1 MKLPQFTAGIAVGR
15 TGDQYL
21 ASFSY
26 NNIPDK
32 RVLPQS
38 ELVCNPSVG
47 CRICC
52 GIHSDELGMSIP
64 IGCFES
70 EEC

>member
-32 RVLPQS
+32 RVLPQGQV
-38 ELVCNPSVG
+38 VCIKSATT
-47 CRICC
+47 ICC

-64 IGCFES
+64 LGCYKIPFE
-70 EEC
+70 